1 MSMIALTDFLIQKF
15 KSMSNF
21 NYSINAESAVKEYD
35 NQGAYNTLQE
45 MMKRK
50 EQLIVKFYGSKDN
63 TRCAWIESAHVA
75 GFKYQLKS
83 ASYQGLLN
91 YLFKGDV
98 TDFDTNPKVADTLN
112 ENEDFQFGILKA
124 MIDAGKTIQYVP
136 LFREHPDYISA
147 ILPCFKGKI
156 MFRIK
161 RTEEA
166 LSYLRENK
174 QTV

>member
-1 MSMIALTDFLIQKF
+1 MA
-15 KSMSNF
+15 NF
-21 NYSINAESAVKEYD
+21 NYFINAESAVKEYN

-63 TRCAWIESAHVA
+63 IPCAWIESSHVA

-83 ASYQGLLN
+83 LSYQGLLN
-91 YLFKGDV
+91 YLLKGDV
-98 TDFDTNPKVADTLN
+98 IDFDTNPTETDTLN
-112 ENEDFQFGILKA
+112 GDTDFQLEVLKA
-124 MIDAGKTIQYVP
+124 MIKAGKTIQYVP

-161 RTEEA
+161 RTVET
-166 LSYLRENK
+166 LNYLREQK
-174 QTV
+174 QTI

>member
-1 MSMIALTDFLIQKF
+1 MIALTDFLIQKF

-91 YLFKGDV
+91 YFLK
-98 TDFDTNPKVADTLN
+98 NN
-112 ENEDFQFGILKA
+112 ILYKS
-124 MIDAGKTIQYVP
+124 V
-136 LFREHPDYISA
+136 
-147 ILPCFKGKI
+147 
-156 MFRIK
+156 
-161 RTEEA
+161 
-166 LSYLRENK
+166 SYK
-174 QTV
+174 YMVQI

>member
-1 MSMIALTDFLIQKF
+1 MEK
-15 KSMSNF
+15 F
-21 NYSINAESAVKEYD
+21 NYGIGTDNSVKVYD

-83 ASYQGLLN
+83 ASYQGLLD
-91 YLFKGDV
+91 YLFKGKEI
-98 TDFDTNPKVADTLN
+98 DFDTNPKEADVLN
-112 ENEDFQFGILKA
+112 ENEDFQFKILT
-124 MIDAGKTIQYVP
+124 MMVETGKTIQYVP

-161 RTEEA
+161 RTEET
-166 LSYLRENK
+166 LNYLREQK
-174 QTV
+174 QII

>member
-1 MSMIALTDFLIQKF
+1 MEK
-15 KSMSNF
+15 F
-21 NYSINAESAVKEYD
+21 NYSIGTENAVRVYD

-50 EQLIVKFYGSKDN
+50 EQLTVKFYGSKDN

-98 TDFDTNPKVADTLN
+98 TNFDTNPKEANTLN
-112 ENEDFQFGILKA
+112 EDEDFQLEILKA
-124 MIDAGKTIQYVP
+124 MIEVGKTIQYVP

-147 ILPCFKGKI
+147 ILPCLKGKI

-161 RTEEA
+161 RTEET
-166 LSYLRENK
+166 LNYLREQK
-174 QTV
+174 QII

>member
-1 MSMIALTDFLIQKF
+1 MEK
-15 KSMSNF
+15 F
-21 NYSINAESAVKEYD
+21 NYGIGTDNTVKVYD
-35 NQGAYNTLQE
+35 NQGAYNTLQA
-45 MMKRK
+45 MMNRK
-50 EQLIVKFYGSKDN
+50 EQLTVKFYGSKDN
-63 TRCAWIESAHVA
+63 MPCAWIESVHVA

-98 TDFDTNPKVADTLN
+98 TDFDTNPKEADTLN
-112 ENEDFQFGILKA
+112 ENEDFQLEILKA

-136 LFREHPDYISA
+136 LFREHPESISA

-161 RTEEA
+161 RTDET
-166 LSYLRENK
+166 LDYLREHK
-174 QTV
+174 QII

>member
-1 MSMIALTDFLIQKF
+1 MA
-15 KSMSNF
+15 NF

-50 EQLIVKFYGSKDN
+50 EQLTVKFYGGKDS
-63 TRCAWIESAHVA
+63 TRCVWIESAHVA

-83 ASYQGLLN
+83 ASYKGLLN

-112 ENEDFQFGILKA
+112 ENEDFQLGILKA

-136 LFREHPDYISA
+136 LFREQPDYISA

-161 RTEEA
+161 RTEET

>member
-1 MSMIALTDFLIQKF
+1 
-15 KSMSNF
+15 MSNF
-21 NYSINAESAVKEYD
+21 DYNFGTKTAIKEYD

-83 ASYQGLLN
+83 ASYQGLLD
-91 YLFKGDV
+91 YLFKGKEA
-98 TDFDTNPKVADTLN
+98 DFDTNPKEADTLN
-112 ENEDFQFGILKA
+112 ENEDFQFKILT
-124 MIDAGKTIQYVP
+124 MMVEAGKTIQYVP

-161 RTEEA
+161 RTEET

-174 QTV
+174 QII

>member
-1 MSMIALTDFLIQKF
+1 MA
-15 KSMSNF
+15 NF

-50 EQLIVKFYGSKDN
+50 EQLTVKFYGGKDS
-63 TRCAWIESAHVA
+63 TRCVWIESAHVA

-112 ENEDFQFGILKA
+112 ENEDFQLGILKA

-161 RTEEA
+161 RTEET

>member
-1 MSMIALTDFLIQKF
+1 
-15 KSMSNF
+15 MSNF

-98 TDFDTNPKVADTLN
+98 TDPKEADTLN
-112 ENEDFQFGILKA
+112 ENEDFQLGILKA

-136 LFREHPDYISA
+136 LFREHPESISA

-161 RTEEA
+161 RTDET
-166 LSYLRENK
+166 LDYLREQK
-174 QTV
+174 QAI

>member
-1 MSMIALTDFLIQKF
+1 
-15 KSMSNF
+15 MSNF
-21 NYSINAESAVKEYD
+21 NYSINAESAVRVYD

-50 EQLIVKFYGSKDN
+50 EQLTVKFYGSKDN
-63 TRCAWIESAHVA
+63 TRCAWIESSRVA
-75 GFKYQLKS
+75 GFKYQLKN

-98 TDFDTNPKVADTLN
+98 TDFDASPKEADTLN
-112 ENEDFQFGILKA
+112 ENEDFQLGILKA
-124 MIDAGKTIQYVP
+124 MIEAGKTIQYVP
-136 LFREHPDYISA
+136 LFREHPESISA

-161 RTEEA
+161 RTEET
-166 LSYLRENK
+166 LDYLREQK
-174 QTV
+174 QTI

>member
-1 MSMIALTDFLIQKF
+1 MA
-15 KSMSNF
+15 NF

-63 TRCAWIESAHVA
+63 ICCAWIESAHVA

-83 ASYQGLLN
+83 ASYQGLLD
-91 YLFKGDV
+91 YLFNGDV
-98 TDFDTNPKVADTLN
+98 TDFDTNPKEADTLN
-112 ENEDFQFGILKA
+112 ENEDFQFEILKA

-136 LFREHPDYISA
+136 LFREHLESISA

-161 RTEEA
+161 RTDET
-166 LSYLRENK
+166 LDYLREQK
-174 QTV
+174 QAI

>member
-1 MSMIALTDFLIQKF
+1 ME
-15 KSMSNF
+15 NF
-21 NYSINAESAVKEYD
+21 DYSINADSAIKEYD

-83 ASYQGLLN
+83 TSYQGLLS
-91 YLFKGDV
+91 YLFKGKE
-98 TDFDTNPKVADTLN
+98 TDFDANPKEADVLSK
-112 ENEDFQFGILKA
+112 NEDFQFEILKE
-124 MIDAGKTIQYVP
+124 MIKAGKTIQYVP
-136 LFREHPDYISA
+136 LFREHPDSISA

-161 RTEEA
+161 RTEEI
-166 LSYLRENK
+166 LNYLREQK
-174 QTV
+174 QTI

>member
-1 MSMIALTDFLIQKF
+1 MA
-15 KSMSNF
+15 NF

-50 EQLIVKFYGSKDN
+50 EQLTVKFYGGKDN
-63 TRCAWIESAHVA
+63 IPCAWIESAHVA

-83 ASYQGLLN
+83 ASYKGLLN

-112 ENEDFQFGILKA
+112 ENEDFQLGILKA

-147 ILPCFKGKI
+147 ILPCFKGQI

>member
-1 MSMIALTDFLIQKF
+1 MA
-15 KSMSNF
+15 NF

-50 EQLIVKFYGSKDN
+50 EQLTVKFYGSKDS
-63 TRCAWIESAHVA
+63 TRCVWIESAHVA

-98 TDFDTNPKVADTLN
+98 TDFDTNPKEADTLD
-112 ENEDFQFGILKA
+112 ENEDFQLGILKA

>member
-1 MSMIALTDFLIQKF
+1 
-15 KSMSNF
+15 MSNF
-21 NYSINAESAVKEYD
+21 DYNFGTKTATKEYD

-50 EQLIVKFYGSKDN
+50 EQLTVKFYGGKDS
-63 TRCAWIESAHVA
+63 TRCVWIESAHVA

-83 ASYQGLLN
+83 ASYKGLLN

-112 ENEDFQFGILKA
+112 ENEDFQLGILKA

>member
-1 MSMIALTDFLIQKF
+1 MSDFDY
-15 KSMSNF
+15 NF
-21 NYSINAESAVKEYD
+21 GTKTAIKEYD

-63 TRCAWIESAHVA
+63 RRCAWIESAHVA
-75 GFKYQLKS
+75 GFKYQLKN
-83 ASYQGLLN
+83 ASYQGLLD
-91 YLFKGDV
+91 YLFKGKEA
-98 TDFDTNPKVADTLN
+98 DFDTNPKEADVLN
-112 ENEDFQFGILKA
+112 ENEDFQLGILKA
-124 MIDAGKTIQYVP
+124 MIKAGKTIQYVP

-161 RTEEA
+161 RTEEI
-166 LSYLRENK
+166 LNYLREQK
-174 QTV
+174 QTI